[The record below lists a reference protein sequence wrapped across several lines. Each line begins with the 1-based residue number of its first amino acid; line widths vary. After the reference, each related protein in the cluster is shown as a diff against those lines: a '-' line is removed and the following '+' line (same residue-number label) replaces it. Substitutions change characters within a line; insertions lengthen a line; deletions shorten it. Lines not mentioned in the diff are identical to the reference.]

1 MNFFIKKILL
11 YSFKILFHVDNQT
24 TPFKCYFG
32 IFSNSIKREGVWA
45 KGTSSDSGTTMARVL
60 RFLAVLLAVVAVVN
74 AETFEDN
81 ADNPEEVAA
90 KSELLNLNE
99 GLENPADQVEYKG
112 MKIDLFFKKFFKKI
126 RQ

>member
-1 MNFFIKKILL
+1 
-11 YSFKILFHVDNQT
+11 
-24 TPFKCYFG
+24 
-32 IFSNSIKREGVWA
+32 
-45 KGTSSDSGTTMARVL
+45 MARVL

-99 GLENPADQVEYKG
+99 GLENLSDQVEYKG
-112 MKIDLFFKKFFKKI
+112 MKMDLFLKNFFEMI
-126 RQ
+126 RK

>member
-1 MNFFIKKILL
+1 MVK
-11 YSFKILFHVDNQT
+11 VQ
-24 TPFKCYFG
+24 
-32 IFSNSIKREGVWA
+32 
-45 KGTSSDSGTTMARVL
+45 
-60 RFLAVLLAVVAVVN
+60 RFLAVLLAAIAVVN
-74 AETFEDN
+74 AETFGDN

-112 MKIDLFFKKFFKKI
+112 MKIDLFFKNFFKKI

>member
-1 MNFFIKKILL
+1 MNFFVKKILL

-90 KSELLNLNE
+90 ESELLNLNE
-99 GLENPADQVEYKG
+99 GLENLSDQVEYKG
-112 MKIDLFFKKFFKKI
+112 MKMDLFLKNFFEMI
-126 RQ
+126 RK

>member
-112 MKIDLFFKKFFKKI
+112 MKIDLFFKKLFKKI

>member
-1 MNFFIKKILL
+1 MVK
-11 YSFKILFHVDNQT
+11 VQ
-24 TPFKCYFG
+24 
-32 IFSNSIKREGVWA
+32 
-45 KGTSSDSGTTMARVL
+45 
-60 RFLAVLLAVVAVVN
+60 RFLAVLLAAIAVVN
-74 AETFEDN
+74 AETFGDN

-112 MKIDLFFKKFFKKI
+112 MKIDLFFKKIFKKI

>member
-1 MNFFIKKILL
+1 
-11 YSFKILFHVDNQT
+11 
-24 TPFKCYFG
+24 
-32 IFSNSIKREGVWA
+32 
-45 KGTSSDSGTTMARVL
+45 MARVL

-99 GLENPADQVEYKG
+99 GLENPADRVEYKG

>member
-1 MNFFIKKILL
+1 MVK
-11 YSFKILFHVDNQT
+11 VQ
-24 TPFKCYFG
+24 
-32 IFSNSIKREGVWA
+32 
-45 KGTSSDSGTTMARVL
+45 

-81 ADNPEEVAA
+81 ADNHEEVAA